1 MARVLARFDAGNGLS
16 AYEDIEP
23 KDKVFTQLCGL
34 FSGRKDG
41 LGLSK
46 LVAAR
51 QMDAPN
57 DPTVILWNADA
68 LFLTG
73 DYAHAVSVLDGN
85 RTAILAVR
93 VGGLQTN
100 LYRFRDLYIRSQV
113 RLKNFVA
120 ARAEANLNPGAADVK
135 DWWHIAIVECA
146 AGNVADATQAMDA
159 WLKDGVDEVD
169 ESDLEHDP
177 DIGPAL
183 ATPPFA
189 AWRRDHALPATLP
202 VQPIN

>member
-1 MARVLARFDAGNGLS
+1 
-16 AYEDIEP
+16 
-23 KDKVFTQLCGL
+23 
-34 FSGRKDG
+34 
-41 LGLSK
+41 
-46 LVAAR
+46 
-51 QMDAPN
+51 MDAPN

-177 DIGPAL
+177 DIGPCWRLHHSRRGGGTTRCPQHCRSSRSIDCPTRRGRPHDRRCPSRKYIEDLSAIEL
-183 ATPPFA
+183 A
-189 AWRRDHALPATLP
+189 
-202 VQPIN
+202 Q